1 MHKLIRITTVPTSM
15 RTLLKGQL
23 KFMKQYYDIIGV
35 SSDGDCFDDMLKEQ
49 GNIKGVKIEMT
60 RKITLF
66 KDLKALILL
75 IKLFRKERPFIV
87 HTHTPKAGLL
97 GMIAAKIAN
106 VPNRLHTIAGLPL
119 LVATGPKRK
128 ILNITER
135 ITNSCATKVYP
146 NSFKMMSIM
155 EAQRL
160 AHPNKMKVLLN
171 GSTNG
176 IDTFYFS
183 PENISQS
190 REDIRKSLN
199 IGNDYFTFIFVGRV
213 VKDKGINELAEA
225 FKKIACEYEKCVLI
239 VVGKF
244 EPALNPILPENEKFI
259 REHSSIRY
267 VGFQNDVRPYLKASD
282 ALVFPSYRE
291 GFPNVVMQAGAM
303 GLPSIVSDINGC
315 NEIIIPGENGV
326 IIKPYSITELY
337 DAMKRFLNSP
347 EKVKHLAKNARNMIV
362 SRYEQCDVWN
372 ALLDEYKKLEQ
383 KTEINV

>member
-1 MHKLIRITTVPTSM
+1 MKKLIRITTVPTSM

-23 KFMKQYYDIIGV
+23 KFMKQYYEVIGV
-35 SSDGDCFDDMLKEQ
+35 SSDGECFDDMLKEQ

-60 RKITLF
+60 RRITLL
-66 KDLKALILL
+66 KDLKALFLL

-97 GMIAAKIAN
+97 GMIAARVAN

-146 NSFKMMSIM
+146 NSFEMMTIM
-155 EAQRL
+155 ESRHL
-160 AHPNKMKVLLN
+160 ANPKKMKVLCN

-176 IDTFYFS
+176 IDTFHFS
-183 PENISQS
+183 SENISRT
-190 REDIRKSLN
+190 REDIRQSLN
-199 IGNDYFTFIFVGRV
+199 IKNDYFVFVFVGRV
-213 VKDKGINELAEA
+213 VKDKGINELVEA
-225 FKKIACEYEKCVLI
+225 FKKITSEYDKCILI

-244 EPALNPILPENEKFI
+244 EPGLDPILPENEKFI

-267 VGFQNDVRPYLKASD
+267 VGFQSDVRPYLKTSD

-315 NEIIIPGENGV
+315 NEIIVEGMNGT
-326 IIKPYSITELY
+326 IIKPCDSEALY
-337 DAMKRFLNSP
+337 LAMKHFMNNRN
-347 EKVKHLAKNARNMIV
+347 EVKSLANNARNMIT
-362 SRYEQCDVWN
+362 SRYEQKDVWN
-372 ALLDEYKKLEQ
+372 ALLEEYQNLK
-383 KTEINV
+383 

>member
-1 MHKLIRITTVPTSM
+1 MKKLIRITTVPTSM

-23 KFMKQYYDIIGV
+23 KFMKQYYEVIGV
-35 SSDGDCFDDMLKEQ
+35 SSDGECFDEMLEEQ

-60 RKITLF
+60 RRITLL
-66 KDLKALILL
+66 KDLKALLLL

-97 GMIAAKIAN
+97 GMIAARIAN

-128 ILNITER
+128 ILNVTER

-155 EAQRL
+155 ESLHL
-160 AHPNKMKVLLN
+160 ADPKKMKVLCN

-183 PENISQS
+183 SDNIPRN
-190 REDIRKSLN
+190 REEIRKSLN
-199 IGNDYFTFIFVGRV
+199 IGNDYFVFVFVGRV
-213 VKDKGINELAEA
+213 VKDKGINELAKA
-225 FKKIACEYEKCVLI
+225 FKKIAGEYEKCILI

-244 EPALNPILPENEKFI
+244 EPALDPILPDNEKFI
-259 REHSSIRY
+259 REHPSIRY
-267 VGFQNDVRPYLKASD
+267 VGFQSDVRPYLKAAD

-315 NEIIIPGENGV
+315 NEIIVESKNGTIIP
-326 IIKPYSITELY
+326 PRDSDALY
-337 DAMKRFLNSP
+337 IAMKHFLDNKD
-347 EKVKHLAKNARNMIV
+347 EVKSFATNARSMIT
-362 SRYEQCDVWN
+362 SRYEQKDVWK
-372 ALLDEYKKLEQ
+372 ALLEEYQNLK
-383 KTEINV
+383 